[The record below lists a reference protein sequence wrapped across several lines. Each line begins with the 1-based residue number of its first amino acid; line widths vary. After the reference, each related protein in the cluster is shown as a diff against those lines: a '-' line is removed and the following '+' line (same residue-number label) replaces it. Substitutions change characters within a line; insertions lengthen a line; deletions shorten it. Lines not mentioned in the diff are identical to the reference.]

1 MRITA
6 LALLMFGVM
15 AVWPLR
21 AWADDVK
28 QFTIAPVKTA
38 TPPRLDGTLDDPAW
52 KKAEHLTLGW
62 DFQFQ
67 RPARETTDVY
77 VLYDDT
83 YFYLGFFAHQNSEIV
98 ATQHT
103 NGVGE
108 ESDDYVGA
116 RFWPDGVSGFGY
128 RFIANPIGTHYQ
140 ESTENA
146 AFTPTWTSVGR
157 IVPGGYIVTMAI
169 PIAIMRS
176 SSKDAWRAQFV
187 RYHLRTQE
195 RYDWA
200 HSGGSS
206 SGDPTYA
213 GHLDAL
219 QLTRSVVRPKA
230 RIGVYGLGE
239 LSPRSLDGDT
249 SRMGAD
255 VSFPITATTSFVGT
269 FHPDFSNVESDQ
281 QSISP
286 TEFVRSFNEVRP
298 FFTQGA
304 NFYNQLN
311 CNNCINWR
319 PLYTPNIPTP
329 RDGYAV
335 EGTEGLFT
343 VAGFDAIGTD
353 RNDAAQALGFGS
365 KDRRIGVFLEHI
377 GVDLPGFHDSTRVGQ
392 VVAGNNHNF
401 NMYLTYADEVGTMI
415 TDPGLATWKEAGFNY
430 YGAKDG
436 LFGALHET
444 GAQYSPAD
452 GFTEHPDIKG
462 YSLFGFREID
472 FKPSSPI
479 QSVTLNQV
487 LDDYHNAAGLTNQY
501 DVGSSLVVQ
510 TRTQFSYN
518 VTAGIDTLML
528 SDGSLQYFNQNG
540 VGVSF
545 RQGTANATGSS
556 FNWGRY
562 VNGYLHSFF
571 SNTSLPVMQRG
582 SLHFEADNTHFRADQ
597 GAINSQWLE
606 RASFS
611 YQLGPDESLSFGA
624 RRIIGAGPPLS
635 TYPSYTNAS
644 NVSFA
649 YHRKLRFNELYV
661 VYGDPSQL
669 FTKPALYVKLI
680 HYIGADKGT

>member
-1 MRITA
+1 MRIAT
-6 LALLMFGVM
+6 LALLVCCL
-15 AVWPLR
+15 AVACAP
-21 AWADDVK
+21 AFAADAR
-28 QFTIAPVKTA
+28 QFTISPVKA
-38 TPPRLDGTLDDPAW
+38 DAPPRLDGTLDDPGW
-52 KKAEHLTLGW
+52 KKAQHLTLAW

-67 RPARETTDVY
+67 RPAREETDVY
-77 VLYDDT
+77 LLYDDQF
-83 YFYLGFFAHQNSEIV
+83 FYLGFFAHQSEEIV

-128 RFIANPIGTHYQ
+128 RFVANPLGTHYQ

-146 AFTPTWTSVGR
+146 AFTPRWTSVGR
-157 IVPGGYIVTMAI
+157 IVPGGYTVTMAI
-169 PIAIMRS
+169 PIAIMRG
-176 SSKDAWRAQFV
+176 SSKGAWRAQFV

-200 HSGGSS
+200 HVGGSS
-206 SGDPTYA
+206 SSDPTFA
-213 GHLDAL
+213 GYLDDL
-219 QLTRSVVRPKA
+219 QLARRTARPKA

-239 LSPRSLDGDT
+239 FSPPSLDGAT
-249 SRMGAD
+249 SRVGAD
-255 VSFPITATTSFVGT
+255 VSLPITATTSFVGT

-304 NFYNQLN
+304 SFYNRLN

-329 RDGYAV
+329 RDGYAI
-335 EGTEGLFT
+335 EGTEGQFSL
-343 VAGFDAIGTD
+343 AGFDAVGD
-353 RNDAAQALGFGS
+353 ARNDAAQALGYGT
-365 KDRRIGVFLEHI
+365 KDNRYSAFVEHI
-377 GVDLPGFHDSTRVGQ
+377 GVDTPGFHDSTQVGQ
-392 VVAGNNHNF
+392 LIGGNNHNF
-401 NMYLTYADEVGTMI
+401 NTYLTYADEVGTNV
-415 TDPGLATWKEAGFNY
+415 TDRAQATWKEAGVNY

-436 LFGALHET
+436 LFAALHEN
-444 GAQYSPAD
+444 GPQYSPAD

-462 YSLFGFREID
+462 YSVFGFREID
-472 FKPSSPI
+472 FKPTSAI
-479 QSVTLNQV
+479 QSVTLNQS
-487 LDDYHNAAGLTNQY
+487 LDCYHNTAGRINQY
-501 DVGSSLVVQ
+501 DVGSSLLLT
-510 TRTQFSYN
+510 TRTQFTYN

-528 SDGSLQYFNQNG
+528 PDGSVQYFNQNG
-540 VGVSF
+540 IGIDYRS
-545 RQGTANATGSS
+545 GTANATGSA

-562 VNGYLHSFF
+562 VNGYLHSLF
-571 SNTSLPVMQRG
+571 SNTSLPVMRRG
-582 SLHFEADNTHFRADQ
+582 SLHLEADNTFFRPDQ
-597 GAINSQWLE
+597 GAVNSQWLE

-611 YQLGPDESLSFGA
+611 YQLGLDSSVSLGV
-624 RRIIGAGPPLS
+624 RRIIGTGPPFS
-635 TYPSYTNAS
+635 SFPTFTNAS

-649 YHRKLRFNELYV
+649 YHKTLRYNELYV

-669 FTKPALYVKLI
+669 FTKPALYLKLI